1 MDGFKQALNYKN
13 SNSLGKPSLKKAFK
27 ATITITF
34 SEQAVGGVGDS
45 ESLESKEEA
54 QEAERLRQEGIR
66 RSERDRRERY
76 RRQEEER
83 EQVITT

>member
-1 MDGFKQALNYKN
+1 M
-13 SNSLGKPSLKKAFK
+13 
-27 ATITITF
+27 
-34 SEQAVGGVGDS
+34 GGVGDS
-45 ESLESKEEA
+45 DSLESKEEA

-83 EQVITT
+83 EQVTTT